1 MTHFNKMSRR
11 DALKSAAAA
20 TLGAAALPLAGAPL
34 SASAFTRSSATA
46 QLKYAS
52 IAGATEIPILKGLA
66 TQFNKTHGTAQA
78 AFQPVAGTWEDFNQ
92 KLTAELAAHAAPDAI
107 RHAIIYRPSLIT
119 NGYVEDIMPYA
130 QKTRFNF
137 DAYYPGPLKGYL
149 SGKHLWGLPTG
160 IYTMALYY
168 NKTMFKEAGI
178 PLPPTDW
185 TKGYDFNQLLD
196 VAKKLTK
203 GNGPGKQYGIGTL
216 KDLRWWIQFIWQS
229 GGDFLSPGYGRS
241 TLGDR
246 GAQEALNYIHDLI
259 FKYGVW
265 PNPQTYGDPNSLS
278 SLFVSGRLGM
288 WIDGNWSLPLAKTIK
303 KFEWGVAP
311 LPHNTHVYTGYYID
325 GWFVPRGAS
334 NPQLS
339 WDLISS
345 FLSPQSEDYLV
356 RQSDL
361 GIPLLKEVA
370 QKDANILFNPLP
382 AAEQRV
388 WLDSINHGHTFPY
401 SPIYNQLNPI
411 LTRNMDLFSL
421 NQLTPKQFAQNISA
435 GIDPLLAKLT
445 PAQRSA

>member
-1 MTHFNKMSRR
+1 MTQFNKMSRR

-20 TLGAAALPLAGAPL
+20 TLGAATLPVLGSPL
-34 SASAFTRSSATA
+34 SASAATRRSATT
-46 QLKYAS
+46 QLKYSTA
-52 IAGATEIPILKGLA
+52 AGVTDIPTFKGLA
-66 TQFNKTHGTAQA
+66 NQFNKTHANAQA
-78 AFQPVAGTWEDFNQ
+78 SLQPVAGTWENFNQ
-92 KLTAELAAHAAPDAI
+92 KFIAELAAHAVPDAI

-119 NGYVEDIMPYA
+119 GGLVEDLMPYA
-130 QKTRFNF
+130 RKTHFNF

-149 SGKHLWGLPTG
+149 SGNHLWGLPTG

-178 PLPPTDW
+178 PLPSTDW

-196 VAKKLTK
+196 VAKRLTK
-203 GNGPGKQYGIGTL
+203 GNGPGKQYGISTL

-241 TLGDR
+241 ALGDPS
-246 GAQEALNYIHDLI
+246 AQEALNYIHDLI
-259 FKYGVW
+259 FKYEVW
-265 PNPQTYGDPNSLS
+265 PNPETYSDPS

-288 WIDGNWSLPLAKTIK
+288 WIDGNWSLPLAKTIT

-325 GWFVPRGAS
+325 GWFVPQGVP
-334 NPQLS
+334 NPELS
-339 WDLISS
+339 WELISS
-345 FLSPQSEDYLV
+345 FLGPQTEDYVV
-356 RQSDL
+356 RQSAL

-382 AAEQRV
+382 TAEQRV
-388 WLDSINHGHTFPY
+388 WLDSINYGHTFPY
-401 SPIYNQLNPI
+401 SPIYNQLDPI
-411 LTRNMDLFSL
+411 LARNVDLFAL
-421 NQLTPKQFAQNISA
+421 NQITPQQFAQNISA
-435 GIDPLLAKLT
+435 AIDPLLAKLT

>member
-11 DALKSAAAA
+11 DVLKSAAAA
-20 TLGAAALPLAGAPL
+20 ALGVAALPVVGDPL
-34 SASAFTRSSATA
+34 SASAFTRNNATT
-46 QLKYAS
+46 QLKYATP
-52 IAGATEIPILKGLA
+52 ANAPEIPIFKGLA
-66 TQFNKTHGTAQA
+66 NQFNKTHGNAQA
-78 AFQPVAGTWEDFNQ
+78 ALQLVAGTWENFDQ
-92 KLTAELAAHAAPDAI
+92 KLTAELAANAAPDVI
-107 RHAIIYRPSLIT
+107 RDAIIYRPLLIT
-119 NGYVEDIMPYA
+119 NGYVEDMMPYA
-130 QKTRFNF
+130 QKTHFNF

-229 GGDFLSPGYGRS
+229 GGDFLSSGYGRC
-241 TLGDR
+241 TLGDS

-259 FKYGVW
+259 FKDEVW
-265 PNPQTYGDPNSLS
+265 PNPQTYSDPST
-278 SLFVSGRLGM
+278 LFVSGRLGM
-288 WIDGNWSLPLAKTIK
+288 WIDGNWSMPLAKTIT

-325 GWFVPRGAS
+325 GWFVPRGVP
-334 NPQLS
+334 NPELS
-339 WDLISS
+339 WELISS

-388 WLDSINHGHTFPY
+388 WLDSINHGHAFPY
-401 SPIYNQLNPI
+401 SPIYNQLDPI

-421 NQLTPKQFAQNISA
+421 NQVTPKQFAQNISTA
-435 GIDPLLAKLT
+435 IDPLLAKLT